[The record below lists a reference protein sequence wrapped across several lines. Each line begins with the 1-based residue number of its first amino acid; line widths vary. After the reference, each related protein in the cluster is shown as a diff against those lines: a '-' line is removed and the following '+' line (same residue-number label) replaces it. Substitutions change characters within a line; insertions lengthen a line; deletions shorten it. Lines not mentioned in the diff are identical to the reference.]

1 MPLSP
6 SPAVPREAAS
16 GPQARGLPTSP
27 AEAVAGRR
35 IRDLEQAGV
44 LELLLDADHRGEV
57 GDRAAVVVVVRDAL
71 DRRDLLRR
79 GHAVT
84 SVDTPHDAVDLDEGV
99 LLRDVEP
106 AVGAE
111 LHCRGVVRRAGLEL
125 SERERRAE
133 SASLGF
139 PQPRAPARQVH
150 LEEAARIAPPSVR
163 LPAAT

>member
-27 AEAVAGRR
+27 AEAAAGRR

-44 LELLLDADHRGEV
+44 LELLLDHADHRGEV

-79 GHAVT
+79 RHGVT

-106 AVGAE
+106 AVG
-111 LHCRGVVRRAGLEL
+111 
-125 SERERRAE
+125 
-133 SASLGF
+133 
-139 PQPRAPARQVH
+139 
-150 LEEAARIAPPSVR
+150 
-163 LPAAT
+163 